1 MKKILI
7 TGGTTFVSKYAARY
21 FVEQGSD
28 VYVLNRNSKPQVEG
42 VTLIEGD
49 RHKLG
54 DVLKD
59 MHFDAVVDITAYD
72 ACDIADLLNELGSFE
87 QYIMVSSGAVYPDL
101 RDVSISEEASKS
113 FNAFTGSYGMGKAE
127 AEDALLERVPN
138 AYILRP
144 AYLYGAMNN
153 LYREAFVFDCAK
165 ANRKFYLPG
174 DGKMKLQFFHVRD
187 LCKLMEV
194 IVKEKPADH
203 IFNVGNVESVSIRD
217 WVTKCYA
224 CLGKKPEFVN
234 VFENIK
240 PRCYFCFDSNEY
252 YLDVQRLN
260 KIFADTIPLDEGL
273 NEAAEWYVAHEDE
286 VNKKPYFD
294 YIDLNL
300 KL

>member
-113 FNAFTGSYGMGKAE
+113 FGNSICREMGK
-127 AEDALLERVPN
+127 
-138 AYILRP
+138 
-144 AYLYGAMNN
+144 
-153 LYREAFVFDCAK
+153 
-165 ANRKFYLPG
+165 
-174 DGKMKLQFFHVRD
+174 
-187 LCKLMEV
+187 
-194 IVKEKPADH
+194 
-203 IFNVGNVESVSIRD
+203 
-217 WVTKCYA
+217 
-224 CLGKKPEFVN
+224 
-234 VFENIK
+234 
-240 PRCYFCFDSNEY
+240 
-252 YLDVQRLN
+252 
-260 KIFADTIPLDEGL
+260 
-273 NEAAEWYVAHEDE
+273 
-286 VNKKPYFD
+286 
-294 YIDLNL
+294 
-300 KL
+300 